1 MSRSL
6 CKYRRSEI
14 SEKIASIAELVS
26 APQYF
31 CRSCARVANG
41 KSSLCKPGR
50 LPVQGQK
57 RVPATIPSVTAAS
70 VMAPSP
76 VSGQE
81 PALPPVGERLES
93 GAMVGVP
100 VGLLSVSVKKL
111 DKKLRKLAKKKRK
124 RLKKTDKYLKK
135 AEKYRNKSEQIQRK
149 FDKLIYKASA

>member
-1 MSRSL
+1 MTRSL

-50 LPVQGQK
+50 LPVQGQ
-57 RVPATIPSVTAAS
+57 RAPATIPSVTVAS
-70 VMAPSP
+70 VMAPQSVAGQDP
-76 VSGQE
+76 V
-81 PALPPVGERLES
+81 LPPVGERLES
-93 GAMVGVP
+93 GAMVGLP
-100 VGLLSVSVKKL
+100 AGLLSVSVRKL

-135 AEKYRNKSEQIQRK
+135 AEKYRKKSEQIQRK